1 MDKLACIILAAG
13 EGTRMKS
20 GYAKVAHLLA
30 GKPLIRYVVE
40 AAGNLEPER
49 IVVVVG
55 HDAERVKKAASDGV
69 EFVEQREQ
77 NGTGHAV
84 MQARACFAGWEG
96 DILVLS
102 GDVPLI
108 TAETLRK
115 LVEAHEKGSAACTL
129 LTALV
134 KDPSGYGRIIRRASG
149 RLLKIVEEE
158 DASLFEKAVEE
169 INAGVYLINASS
181 LFQAASKLS
190 PENRQQEFYLTD
202 VVSILV
208 GEGMKVETVK
218 ADDASEVLGIND
230 RDELARTEKIL
241 QRKIQRAHMLNGVTI
256 VDPANTY
263 IEAAVSIG
271 RDTII
276 YPFSV
281 IEGEVRIGAGCR
293 IGPFSHIR
301 GVSRVEDG
309 AEIGNFVEVKTSLI
323 GAGTKAKHLSYIGDA
338 EIGKDANVGAGAITA
353 NYDGK
358 AKHKTV
364 IGDRAFIGSGTTLV
378 APVRV
383 GKDAITGAG
392 SVVLKGRD
400 VPEGSVVVGI
410 PAAEMRKKSG

>member
-1 MDKLACIILAAG
+1 
-13 EGTRMKS
+13 MKS

-30 GKPLIRYVVE
+30 GKPLIRHVVD
-40 AAGNLEPER
+40 AARNLEPER

-55 HDAERVKKAASDGV
+55 HDAERVRKAAGSGV

-84 MQARACFAGWEG
+84 MQAKALFAGWDG
-96 DILVLS
+96 DIIVLS

-108 TAETLRK
+108 TVETLRK
-115 LVEAHEKGSAACTL
+115 LVDAHRGGPAACTI
-129 LTALV
+129 LTALI

-149 RLLKIVEEE
+149 KLLKIVEEE

-169 INAGVYLINASS
+169 INTGIYMFNAGR
-181 LFQAASKLS
+181 LFQAVEKLS
-190 PENRQQEFYLTD
+190 PENRQQELYLTD

-208 GEGMKVETVK
+208 GEGMQVETVQ
-218 ADDASEVLGIND
+218 ADDAGEVLGIND

-241 QRKIQRAHMLNGVTI
+241 QRKIQKAHMLNGVTI

-263 IEAAVSIG
+263 IEAGVSIG

-276 YPFSV
+276 YPFTV
-281 IEGEVRIGAGCR
+281 IEGEVRIGADCR

-301 GVSRVEDG
+301 GVTSVGDG
-309 AEIGNFVEVKTSLI
+309 AEVGNFVEVKTSLI
-323 GAGTKAKHLSYIGDA
+323 GCGTKAKHLSYIGDA
-338 EIGKDANVGAGAITA
+338 EIGKGANIGAGTITA

-358 AKHKTV
+358 AKHRTV
-364 IGDRAFIGSGTTLV
+364 IGDGAFIGSGTTLV

-383 GKDAITGAG
+383 GKGAVTGAG

-400 VPEGSVVVGI
+400 VPDGSVVVGI
-410 PAAEMRKKSG
+410 PAGEMRKKGIKD

>member
-1 MDKLACIILAAG
+1 MNKLACVILAAG

-20 GYAKVAHLLA
+20 SYAKVAHLLA

-40 AAGNLEPER
+40 AAKSLDPER
-49 IVVVVG
+49 VVVIVG
-55 HDAERVKKAASDGV
+55 HDAERVKKAAGDGV

-84 MQARACFAGWEG
+84 MQTKACFTDWEG

-108 TAETLRK
+108 TAETLRR
-115 LVEAHEKGSAACTL
+115 LVDAHGNGAAACTL
-129 LTALV
+129 LTALL

-149 RLLKIVEEE
+149 KLLKIVEEE

-169 INAGVYLINASS
+169 INAGIYIFNADS
-181 LFQAASKLS
+181 LFKAVEGLS

-202 VVSILV
+202 VVGILV
-208 GEGMKVETVK
+208 GDGMQVEAAQ
-218 ADDASEVLGIND
+218 ADDAGEVLGIND
-230 RDELARTEKIL
+230 RDELARAEKIL
-241 QRKIQRAHMLNGVTI
+241 QRKIQKTHMLNGVTI

-263 IEAAVSIG
+263 IEATVRIG

-276 YPFSV
+276 YPFTV
-281 IEGEVRIGAGCR
+281 IEGEVRIGADCR

-301 GVSRVEDG
+301 GVSRLEDG

-323 GAGTKAKHLSYIGDA
+323 GGGTKAKHLSYLGDA
-338 EIGKDANVGAGAITA
+338 EIGKDANIGAGTITA

-364 IGDRAFIGSGTTLV
+364 IDDRAFIGSGTTLV
-378 APVRV
+378 APVKV
-383 GKDAITGAG
+383 GKGAITGAG

-400 VPEGSVVVGI
+400 VPDGSVVMGI
-410 PAAEMRKKSG
+410 PAEEKKGKI

>member
-1 MDKLACIILAAG
+1 
-13 EGTRMKS
+13 
-20 GYAKVAHLLA
+20 
-30 GKPLIRYVVE
+30 
-40 AAGNLEPER
+40 
-49 IVVVVG
+49 
-55 HDAERVKKAASDGV
+55 
-69 EFVEQREQ
+69 
-77 NGTGHAV
+77 
-84 MQARACFAGWEG
+84 
-96 DILVLS
+96 
-102 GDVPLI
+102 
-108 TAETLRK
+108 
-115 LVEAHEKGSAACTL
+115 
-129 LTALV
+129 
-134 KDPSGYGRIIRRASG
+134 
-149 RLLKIVEEE
+149 
-158 DASLFEKAVEE
+158 
-169 INAGVYLINASS
+169 
-181 LFQAASKLS
+181 
-190 PENRQQEFYLTD
+190 
-202 VVSILV
+202 
-208 GEGMKVETVK
+208 MKVETVK

>member
-1 MDKLACIILAAG
+1 
-13 EGTRMKS
+13 MKS
-20 GYAKVAHLLA
+20 RYAKVAHLLA
-30 GKPLIRYVVE
+30 GKPLIRYVI
-40 AAGNLEPER
+40 AAAKGLDPDR
-49 IVVVVG
+49 IVVIVG
-55 HDAERVKKAASDGV
+55 HDAERVKKAAGSGV

-84 MQARACFAGWEG
+84 MQAKACFTGWEG
-96 DILVLS
+96 DLLVLS

-108 TAETLRK
+108 TVETLGK
-115 LVEAHEKGSAACTL
+115 LVEIHRGISAACTL

-149 RLLKIVEEE
+149 KLLKIVEEE

-169 INAGVYLINASS
+169 INAGIYLFNAGR
-181 LFQAASKLS
+181 LFQAVEKLS

-208 GEGMKVETVK
+208 GDGMQVETVR
-218 ADDASEVLGIND
+218 ADDAGEVLGIND

-276 YPFSV
+276 YPFTV
-281 IEGEVRIGAGCR
+281 IEGEVQIGGDCR

-301 GVSRVEDG
+301 GVTVVADG
-309 AEIGNFVEVKTSLI
+309 AEVGNFVEVKTSLI
-323 GAGTKAKHLSYIGDA
+323 GGGTKAKHLSYIGDA
-338 EIGKDANVGAGAITA
+338 EIGKDANIGAGTITA

-358 AKHKTV
+358 SKHKTV

-378 APVRV
+378 APVKV
-383 GKDAITGAG
+383 GKGAITGAG

-400 VPEGSVVVGI
+400 VPDGSVVVGI
-410 PAAEMRKKSG
+410 PAEEMKKKRIKD